1 MPSSV
6 RNAALLAGPVALEAA
21 SAATRSTA
29 RAPRT
34 VSRAIAASRLTAS
47 AEARSVT
54 SASICLEEEAL
65 MATAESENYEIV
77 SSASR
82 LGPTTHAMTMLRR

>member
-6 RNAALLAGPVALEAA
+6 RNAALLAGPAAVDAA
-21 SAATRSTA
+21 SVATRSTA
-29 RAPRT
+29 RAPST

-47 AEARSVT
+47 ADARSVT

-65 MATAESENYEIV
+65 MATAEIRNYEFV
-77 SSASR
+77 SSAPR